1 MADRLYTSGDI
12 ARALKAKVT
21 RVRHI
26 LATREHVRPVGRAGL
41 VRLYRESAIQA
52 VSDELGIQEDRSA
65 QRTRVVGAKEHPAG
79 GPGGK

>member
-52 VSDELGIQEDRSA
+52 VSDELATQENSGDR
-65 QRTRVVGAKEHPAG
+65 RVSVEGERDATG
-79 GPGGK
+79 GPNVD